1 MNLRN
6 KPLDKRRLKE
16 EDRNFNTGER
26 QKAAARARQRRGSLA
41 YARNVPKRTT
51 ERRPGSGG
59 FTQGIAIQQA
69 RLREQGAERRRAEGF
84 RPERLE
90 SPEDPLY

>member
-6 KPLDKRRLKE
+6 KPLDKRRLKA
-16 EDRNFNTGER
+16 EDRNFDTGDR

-51 ERRPGSGG
+51 ERKPGTGG
-59 FTQGIAIQQA
+59 FTQGIAIQQQ
-69 RLREQGAERRRAEGF
+69 RLREVGEARRRAESF